1 MAIKAY
7 DPSIKNR
14 WSDNNKKRKL
24 LIFQKELD
32 FLLFFIKK
40 ELVQPGCTQCI
51 RNACRAKYT
60 QRIMGILN
68 SEIDPKAPPPSAAK
82 PPVRQQPNPPQNSNA
97 SQRQQPPGYVSPEL
111 IPPNP
116 GGNKEVVEPG
126 VSQEEKQE
134 NEVQDITRAPFG
146 KL

>member
-1 MAIKAY
+1 MEQDKFKILNNFLDDSSELLESEYRENFVPLRDAY
-7 DPSIKNR
+7 
-14 WSDNNKKRKL
+14 
-24 LIFQKELD
+24 
-32 FLLFFIKK
+32 KK